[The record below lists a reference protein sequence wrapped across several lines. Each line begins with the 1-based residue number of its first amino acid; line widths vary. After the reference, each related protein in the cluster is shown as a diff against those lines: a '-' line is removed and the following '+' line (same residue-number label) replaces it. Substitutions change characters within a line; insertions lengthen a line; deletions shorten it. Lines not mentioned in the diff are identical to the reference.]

1 MKLHVDSKTVSLQAP
16 SGLLLGLIVVLLAR
30 FLHLPLVPTRVI
42 VLVCLIIF
50 VDLLHFIGKID
61 VDISN
66 LCQRTK
72 SLRKIANDNIPTIL
86 RSYLEEHVVFLIGL
100 AIPLLIG
107 RMIFTGR

>member
-1 MKLHVDSKTVSLQAP
+1 MKFHVDSKTVSSQAP

-30 FLHLPLVPTRVI
+30 FLHLPLVPTRVTF
-42 VLVCLIIF
+42 LVCLIIF

-72 SLRKIANDNIPTIL
+72 SLRKVANDSIPTVL
-86 RSYLEEHVVFLIGL
+86 RSYLEQHVVFLVGL
-100 AIPLLIG
+100 AVPLCIG
-107 RMIFTGR
+107 RLIFTRR

>member
-1 MKLHVDSKTVSLQAP
+1 MKFRFDSKTVSLQAP

-30 FLHLPLVPTRVI
+30 FLHLPLVPTRLS

-72 SLRKIANDNIPTIL
+72 SLRKTANDNIPTIL

-100 AIPLLIG
+100 AVPLFVGRLIFA
-107 RMIFTGR
+107 RR